1 MPLPEPGP
9 HDDGLNMSLV
19 RSDETLQYE
28 PPVGRPA
35 ALGSRA
41 DVSLLR
47 RLAEDGDVYA
57 INTLA
62 SLGAREAADSL
73 RSLTGHSS
81 TEVAAAAR
89 RALAQLAPSAEASAA
104 LAQNLQSPSPVE
116 QLLAVDTL
124 AQQPDAA
131 ATAALLDALLIDDFF
146 IRTTA
151 WDSLLARTGTPPTTG
166 ADDFGPLSALHLRVL
181 TSIKAIW
188 HPAATRARG
197 WFTRLLAGETHESV
211 LPAYVPGDPTLR
223 SLALTALRK
232 GGDDPIDLTPLRLL
246 EGHDRAW
253 FEASL
258 LTRVGRQ
265 EPRAI
270 DAAAALEIK
279 GLAGALQEA
288 RKRWA
293 PMSDEVRVAVEMAL
307 LHLGRP
313 R

>member
-1 MPLPEPGP
+1 MGFVRA
-9 HDDGLNMSLV
+9 DDA
-19 RSDETLQYE
+19 LQYLLPAGLHPARGGLE
-28 PPVGRPA
+28 GISLLRSLALFGDTYAINSLA
-35 ALGSRA
+35 ALG
-41 DVSLLR
+41 D
-47 RLAEDGDVYA
+47 
-57 INTLA
+57 A
-62 SLGAREAADSL
+62 SSAPLIAG
-73 RSLTGHSS
+73 LTGHESAE
-81 TEVAAAAR
+81 TRAAAR

-104 LAQNLQSPSPVE
+104 LAQNLQTASPVE

-151 WDSLLARTGTPPTTG
+151 WDALLARTGTPPTTG

-188 HPAATRARG
+188 HPAATRAVG
-197 WFTRLLAGETHESV
+197 WFKRLLAGEPPESV

-223 SLALTALRK
+223 SLALAALRK

-253 FEASL
+253 FEAAL

-279 GLAGALQEA
+279 GLTGALHES